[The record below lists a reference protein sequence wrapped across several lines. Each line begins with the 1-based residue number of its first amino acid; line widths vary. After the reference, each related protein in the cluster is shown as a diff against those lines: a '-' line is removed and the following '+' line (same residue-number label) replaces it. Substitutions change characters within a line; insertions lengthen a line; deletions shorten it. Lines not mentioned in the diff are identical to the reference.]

1 MRLVF
6 VFLIFLHTSLAAAAQ
21 PIEPEND
28 LDVEVEREVWRVSAI
43 EIQGLMR
50 TQRFVVER
58 ELTFRAGGIVTRSQL
73 EESVQRLRN
82 IGLFR
87 IAEYTLV
94 PQDPSGVE
102 TNVVILVDERWTILP
117 FFNISA
123 GGDLFSLLAGIY
135 DINLFGRYLEAG
147 GRYRRLGD
155 TNSFL
160 FWFYDPRFLDQR
172 QFLGAQFW
180 WTNRIRYLY
189 DNSGQL
195 EGGYLRE
202 RRSAVLTT
210 SRELSK
216 DLSLGSGLVLQHD
229 SFSYDL
235 VREDIAE
242 KQRINGL
249 PHVQEHGI
257 LNLSATVGHID
268 EDSYLREGV
277 QLTQSF
283 SVSNQLWGSSESYV
297 ESGTQLLAFKRF
309 VGKQNIGMRFG
320 VGMTSAEHIENQFFL
335 GGLDTVR
342 GFYDSRFRGPF
353 YWFLNSEYRIP
364 SLDHRW
370 LVLHHVLFFDA
381 VGVADRSSLLWNAD
395 GASAGIGLRII
406 SPKIYQFVAR
416 IDYAFPLKGAGTT
429 PLSFGVQQFF

>member
-1 MRLVF
+1 LRLVF
-6 VFLIFLHTSLAAAAQ
+6 FLLFLHSSLSFAQ
-21 PIEPEND
+21 PIERD
-28 LDVEVEREVWRVSAI
+28 SDVDVEREVWRVNAI

-50 TQRFVVER
+50 TQHFVVER
-58 ELTFRAGGIVTRSQL
+58 ELTFRAGGLVTRAQL

-94 PQDPSGVE
+94 PKDATGVE
-102 TNVVILVDERWTILP
+102 IDVVLLVDERWTILP

-135 DINLFGRYLEAG
+135 DINLLGRYLEAG
-147 GRYRRLGD
+147 GRYQRLGD
-155 TNSFL
+155 TNSVL
-160 FWFYDPRFLDQR
+160 FWFHDPRFLDQR

-202 RRSAVLTT
+202 RRAAVLATN
-210 SRELSK
+210 REISK
-216 DLSLGSGLVLQHD
+216 NLSLGGGLVLQHD
-229 SFSYDL
+229 RFSYDL
-235 VREDIAE
+235 VRDDIAT
-242 KQRINGL
+242 KQRISGL
-249 PHVQEHGI
+249 PQGQEHGV
-257 LNLSATVGHID
+257 LSLSAAVGRID
-268 EDSYLREGV
+268 QDSYLREGI
-277 QLTQSF
+277 QLTQTF
-283 SVSNQLWGSSESYV
+283 SASNQLWGSSESYV
-297 ESGTQLLAFKRF
+297 ESRTQLLAFKRF

-353 YWFLNSEYRIP
+353 HWFLNTEYRIP

-381 VGVADRSSLLWNAD
+381 VGVSDRSSLLWDAD

-416 IDYAFPLKGAGTT
+416 IDYALPLKGTGTT